1 MVVIFVEYYDH
12 TLVDL
17 GLVSKA
23 HCNKHQSLVAP
34 SVEHQRQIQACVSI
48 VVTFQDNGDSHMRLW
63 LAQREAVTTPEFSHT
78 NHSSRG
84 AGSLEHIITVI
95 IIILT
100 TINAIYRCGQIRRTR
115 EQK

>member
-63 LAQREAVTTPEFSHT
+63 LAQREAFTTESSQT
-78 NHSSRG
+78 YHSSRG
-84 AGSLEHIITVI
+84 AGSLE
-95 IIILT
+95 
-100 TINAIYRCGQIRRTR
+100 QIECSAYYEVCCKHAPYSICLSKTR
-115 EQK
+115 KL